1 MQIQTFDQLAFYLAG
16 SLGIDVNAAK
26 LALDSYISQLETLDN
41 QPIDRDNLT
50 RDNVQAL
57 TEAMHSAQNA
67 GDLGSEYLRL
77 LEEKHAEITHQE
89 DKLDDLRTER
99 NDLIA
104 DALKDGARAKD
115 IAQCAGVSLPWVY
128 GIRKEIQ

>member
-16 SLGIDVNAAK
+16 SLGIDINAAK
-26 LALDSYISQLETLDN
+26 LALDTYIGQIETLDGR
-41 QPIDRDNLT
+41 PIDRNDLT
-50 RDNVQAL
+50 RDDVQTL
-57 TEAMHSAQNA
+57 VEAMHSAQDA
-67 GDLGSEYLRL
+67 GDLGSKYLRL
-77 LEEKHAEITHQE
+77 LEEKHAEITYQE
-89 DKLDDLRTER
+89 DKLDHLRAER

>member
-16 SLGIDVNAAK
+16 SLGIDINAAK

-57 TEAMHSAQNA
+57 VEAMHSAQDA
-67 GDLGSEYLRL
+67 GDLGSKYLRL
-77 LEEKHAEITHQE
+77 LEEKRAEIIYQE

-128 GIRKEIQ
+128 EIRKEIQ

>member
-16 SLGIDVNAAK
+16 SLGIDITAAK
-26 LALDSYISQLETLDN
+26 LALDSYVSQIETLDGR
-41 QPIDRDNLT
+41 PIDRNNLT
-50 RDNVQAL
+50 RDDVQTL
-57 TEAMHSAQNA
+57 VEAMHSAQNA
-67 GDLGSEYLRL
+67 GDLGSKYLRL

-99 NDLIA
+99 NGLIA
-104 DALKDGARAKD
+104 DALKDGARPKD
-115 IAQCAGVSLPWVY
+115 IAACAGVSLPWVY

>member
-1 MQIQTFDQLAFYLAG
+1 MQIRTFDQLAFYLAG
-16 SLGIDVNAAK
+16 SLGIDINAAK
-26 LALDSYISQLETLDN
+26 LALDSYISQLETLDGR
-41 QPIDRDNLT
+41 PIDRDDLT

-57 TEAMHSAQNA
+57 VEAMHSAQDA
-67 GDLGSEYLRL
+67 GDLGSKYLRL
-77 LEEKHAEITHQE
+77 LEEKRAEITHQE

-115 IAQCAGVSLPWVY
+115 IATCAGVSLPWVY

>member
-16 SLGIDVNAAK
+16 SLGIDINAAK

-50 RDNVQAL
+50 RDNVQTL

-67 GDLGSEYLRL
+67 GDLGSKYLRL
-77 LEEKHAEITHQE
+77 LEEKRAEITFQE

-128 GIRKEIQ
+128 GIRKELR

>member
-1 MQIQTFDQLAFYLAG
+1 MQIRTFDQLAFYLAG
-16 SLGIDVNAAK
+16 SLGIDINAAK

-67 GDLGSEYLRL
+67 GDLGSKYLRL
-77 LEEKHAEITHQE
+77 LEEKRAEITHQE

-104 DALKDGARAKD
+104 DALKDGARPKD

>member
-16 SLGIDVNAAK
+16 SLGIDINAAK

-57 TEAMHSAQNA
+57 VEAMHSAQDA
-67 GDLGSEYLRL
+67 GDLGSKYLRL
-77 LEEKHAEITHQE
+77 LEEKRAEITHQE
-89 DKLDDLRTER
+89 DKLDLS
-99 NDLIA
+99 LIHIPSPR
-104 DALKDGARAKD
+104 D
-115 IAQCAGVSLPWVY
+115 
-128 GIRKEIQ
+128 

>member
-16 SLGIDVNAAK
+16 SLGIDITAAK

-50 RDNVQAL
+50 RDDVQTL
-57 TEAMHSAQNA
+57 VEAMHSAQDA
-67 GDLGSEYLRL
+67 GDLGSKYLRL
-77 LEEKHAEITHQE
+77 LEEKRAEIIYQE

>member
-16 SLGIDVNAAK
+16 SLGIDITAAK

-57 TEAMHSAQNA
+57 VEAMHSAQDA
-67 GDLGSEYLRL
+67 GDLGSKYLRL
-77 LEEKHAEITHQE
+77 LEEKRAEITHQE
-89 DKLDDLRTER
+89 DKLDSLRTER
-99 NDLIA
+99 NSLIA
-104 DALKDGARAKD
+104 DALKDGARPKD
-115 IAQCAGVSLPWVY
+115 IAACAGVSLPWVY
-128 GIRKEIQ
+128 EIRKEIQ

>member
-16 SLGIDVNAAK
+16 SLGIDINAAK

-57 TEAMHSAQNA
+57 VEAMHSAQDA
-67 GDLGSEYLRL
+67 GDLGSKYLRL
-77 LEEKHAEITHQE
+77 LEEKRAEITHQE
-89 DKLDDLRTER
+89 DKLDSLRTER
-99 NDLIA
+99 NSLIA
-104 DALKDGARAKD
+104 DALKDGARPKD
-115 IAQCAGVSLPWVY
+115 IAACAGVSLPWVY
-128 GIRKEIQ
+128 EIRKEIQ

>member
-16 SLGIDVNAAK
+16 SLGIDINATK

-50 RDNVQAL
+50 RDDVQTL
-57 TEAMHSAQNA
+57 VEAMHSAQNA
-67 GDLGSEYLRL
+67 GDLGSKYLRL
-77 LEEKHAEITHQE
+77 LEEKRAEITLQE

-99 NDLIA
+99 NGLIA

-128 GIRKEIQ
+128 GIRKELR

>member
-16 SLGIDVNAAK
+16 SLGIDINAAK

-57 TEAMHSAQNA
+57 VEAMHSAQDA
-67 GDLGSEYLRL
+67 GDLGSKYLRL
-77 LEEKHAEITHQE
+77 LEEKRAEIIYQE